1 MRRAVSLLA
10 ALSIITGSVSP
21 AWASPGTELSKLK
34 DQEYVYRAASST
46 KRKQAEEA
54 QKKLDKLQTESL
66 KIQQKMDALGVKSAK
81 LKKEIDKDEN
91 EIKKKD
97 KALANRLYS
106 SQSTAVS
113 GTGWLNYF
121 LSSDSFGDFISRL
134 GVISEFTSSDQKAIN
149 DIKAA
154 KNRLEKK
161 NSSLEKQKDDLQKQQ
176 DTLKAQ
182 AKEAEKIKNKLKAEG
197 IIIRENTVRNRA
209 AQLRLAESMS
219 VTITGDKTDGYIS
232 STDTSSEGY
241 KVAQKALTR
250 LGAIYVF
257 GACHSMSQISNPSQS
272 VFDCSGL
279 VNWAFCQAGHS
290 IGSQSSSTLVS
301 MGKSV
306 SASEM
311 KPGDILL
318 FSGNGSASGVHH
330 VGIYIGGGKFV
341 HAPNSRSVVK
351 IQDLS
356 ESSYYQRQWL
366 CTRRLW
372 NENTDSSKGASS

>member
-1 MRRAVSLLA
+1 MRRAASLFA
-10 ALSIITGSVSP
+10 ALAIMTGSVSP
-21 AWASPGTELSKLK
+21 VWASPGTELSKLK
-34 DQEYVYRAASST
+34 DQEAAYTAASSA
-46 KRKQAEEA
+46 KKKQAEEA
-54 QKKLDKLQTESL
+54 QKKLEEIQTKSL
-66 KIQQKMDALGVKSAK
+66 KIQKQMDALGVKSAK
-81 LKKEIDKDEN
+81 LKKEIDKDEKTI
-91 EIKKKD
+91 EKRD
-97 KALANRLYS
+97 RALADRLYS

-134 GVISEFTSSDQKAIN
+134 GVISEFTSSDKEAIN
-149 DIKAA
+149 EIKEA
-154 KNRLEKK
+154 KSKLEKK
-161 NSSLEKQKDDLQKQQ
+161 NSELEKQKKDLQKQQ
-176 DTLKAQ
+176 DALKEQ
-182 AKEAEKIKNKLKAEG
+182 AKEAEKLKKKLRAEG
-197 IIIRENTVRNRA
+197 IIIRENTVKNRA
-209 AQLRLAESMS
+209 AQLKLAESMS

-257 GACHSMSQISNPSQS
+257 GSCHAMSQIANPSQS

-279 VNWAFCQAGHS
+279 VNWAFYQAGHS

-301 MGKSV
+301 MGKPV
-306 SASEM
+306 SASDM

-318 FSGNGSASGVHH
+318 FSSNGSASGVHH

-351 IQDLS
+351 IQALS

-372 NENTDSSKGASS
+372 SDSTDSSKEASS